1 MRVAR
6 ENIAYKSTDLK
17 IIKVLIKSFQKI
29 RPLDIKLREVLSKN
43 GVSPAT
49 FYAHYKGLPDLLY
62 KSEDFIHK
70 GIDLEVKKAIINNIS
85 LERFLRNVLLFIY
98 KNNEKYALIIESK
111 NIQMEIGIMEQ
122 IRPVIR
128 RGWSDY
134 GEAIND
140 YIYKHVT
147 SSFMAELRTWH
158 DNNYNILELEQRIFN
173 LSRIITMAPKNLAGL
188 APKPHK

>member
-62 KSEDFIHK
+62 KNEDFIHK
-70 GIDLEVKKAIINNIS
+70 GIDLEVKKAIINNIP

-128 RGWSDY
+128 KGWSDY

>member
-98 KNNEKYALIIESK
+98 KNNQKYALIIESK